1 MTTPLAAVDLPQ
13 TLDDFVIRYGPKAGE
28 TGPEQMVRE
37 VFGAEPDDWQREGL
51 RAYGRC
57 EPGIS
62 IRSCHGVGKTAML
75 SWIIW
80 HQLLTR
86 FPQKT
91 VATAPT
97 APQLFDALFAEC
109 RKWYYH
115 LPPAVAGLFEVKS
128 DSIVLLAQPASS
140 FASFRTA
147 RAETPEAM
155 QGVHSEWVL
164 LIGDEASGINE
175 KIFEAGAGSMTGER
189 ATTVL
194 AGNPTRTSGLFF
206 DSHHALRDDW
216 FTIHVTARPVVG
228 SPNAYVSKR
237 VSDRFVD
244 RIRRQ
249 YGEDSN
255 AYRIRVLGEFP
266 RADLDTIIP
275 YELLASATDRDVA
288 SSPKAPIVW
297 GLDVARYGDCVTALC
312 KRQSNV
318 VLEPVRTWSDL
329 DLMQTAGL
337 VKAEWDMTPPE
348 GRPVAVC
355 VDAIGLGAGVA
366 DRLKELGLPIRAV
379 NVSEVPSVAKN
390 YVNLRTEL
398 WFKARQWFTDRNCTL
413 PPELRR
419 DQGDEERSTLQS
431 ELATIKYKVVDSNG
445 KLRAESKREM
455 QKRGFRSPDRAD
467 AFVLTFAVDSALLL
481 SGSQRQSWNTALK
494 LNRKWA
500 K

>member
-1 MTTPLAAVDLPQ
+1 MTEPAVGKTSLPQ

-37 VFGAEPDDWQREGL
+37 VFGAEPDDWQLEGL

-57 EPGIS
+57 EPGVS

-194 AGNPTRTSGLFF
+194 AGSG
-206 DSHHALRDDW
+206 ALAGAAADAD
-216 FTIHVTARPVVG
+216 G
-228 SPNAYVSKR
+228 SCSCAWP
-237 VSDRFVD
+237 
-244 RIRRQ
+244 Q
-249 YGEDSN
+249 
-255 AYRIRVLGEFP
+255 
-266 RADLDTIIP
+266 
-275 YELLASATDRDVA
+275 
-288 SSPKAPIVW
+288 
-297 GLDVARYGDCVTALC
+297 
-312 KRQSNV
+312 
-318 VLEPVRTWSDL
+318 
-329 DLMQTAGL
+329 
-337 VKAEWDMTPPE
+337 
-348 GRPVAVC
+348 
-355 VDAIGLGAGVA
+355 
-366 DRLKELGLPIRAV
+366 
-379 NVSEVPSVAKN
+379 PSVIERPKSDAKKN
-390 YVNLRTEL
+390 
-398 WFKARQWFTDRNCTL
+398 
-413 PPELRR
+413 
-419 DQGDEERSTLQS
+419 ER
-431 ELATIKYKVVDSNG
+431 
-445 KLRAESKREM
+445 
-455 QKRGFRSPDRAD
+455 P
-467 AFVLTFAVDSALLL
+467 
-481 SGSQRQSWNTALK
+481 
-494 LNRKWA
+494 
-500 K
+500 